1 MATQSLKSKS
11 RFSQAAFVRQTIQ
24 SNLLEGIIEIPGNLK
39 NRLVEIILLPLG
51 SKNPSITEGRS
62 RLLIGS

>member
-1 MATQSLKSKS
+1 
-11 RFSQAAFVRQTIQ
+11 
-24 SNLLEGIIEIPGNLK
+24 
-39 NRLVEIILLPLG
+39 LVEIILLPLG